1 MFGLGQEEFAWGWG
15 GLSKILKREW
25 NRTEGRRHKDFKKGR
40 KLGQGLGTLK
50 RGGGG
55 LEPDVVNKKSLTSS
69 NEQILLLGIR
79 LKICNRK
86 VIICWKRLKISKT
99 GREYIKWFGGTL
111 VTDLSIVFYFLKHD
125 FTKRPTCGT
134 LVTEFFL

>member
-1 MFGLGQEEFAWGWG
+1 MREGGG

-50 RGGGG
+50 GGGG
-55 LEPDVVNKKSLTSS
+55 WNPMVVDKKSLTSS
-69 NEQILLLGIR
+69 NEQMLLLGIR

-86 VIICWKRLKISKT
+86 VIIC
-99 GREYIKWFGGTL
+99 
-111 VTDLSIVFYFLKHD
+111 
-125 FTKRPTCGT
+125 
-134 LVTEFFL
+134 

>member
-1 MFGLGQEEFAWGWG
+1 MREGGG

-50 RGGGG
+50 GGGG
-55 LEPDVVNKKSLTSS
+55 GWNPVVVDKKSLTSS
-69 NEQILLLGIR
+69 NEQMLLLGIR

-86 VIICWKRLKISKT
+86 VIIC
-99 GREYIKWFGGTL
+99 
-111 VTDLSIVFYFLKHD
+111 
-125 FTKRPTCGT
+125 
-134 LVTEFFL
+134 